1 MSLQMDRLNKKD
13 VEEILK
19 RIVDDDKLSFKIRL
33 HFDEILDENYVA
45 PKRIK
50 KERYS
55 ESEGSA
61 EEEEYT
67 YTTEDEEGFLS
78 LA

>member
-1 MSLQMDRLNKKD
+1 MDRITKDD
-13 VEEILK
+13 VENILK
-19 RIVDDDKLSFKIRL
+19 RIIDDKKLSLKIRL
-33 HFDEILDENYVA
+33 HFDEILDEDYVP
-45 PKRIK
+45 PKSLR

-67 YTTEDEEGFLS
+67 YATEDEEGFLS

>member
-1 MSLQMDRLNKKD
+1 MTLQMDRITKDD

-19 RIVDDDKLSFKIRL
+19 RIVDDKKLSFKIRL
-33 HFDEILDENYVA
+33 HFDEILDEDYVP
-45 PKRIK
+45 PKSVK
-50 KERYS
+50 KEMYS

-78 LA
+78 LC

>member
-1 MSLQMDRLNKKD
+1 MDKITKDD

-19 RIVDDDKLSFKIRL
+19 RIVDDKKLSFKIRL
-33 HFDEILDENYVA
+33 YFDEILDEDYVP

-61 EEEEYT
+61 EEEDYT
-67 YTTEDEEGFLS
+67 YATEDEEGFLS

>member
-1 MSLQMDRLNKKD
+1 MDRLNKKD

-19 RIVDDDKLSFKIRL
+19 RIVDDDKLSLKIRL
-33 HFDEILDENYVA
+33 HFDEILDEDYVP
-45 PKRIK
+45 PKSLK

-61 EEEEYT
+61 EEEDLEYEID
-67 YTTEDEEGFLS
+67 EDGFFS
-78 LA
+78 LKDTCR

>member
-1 MSLQMDRLNKKD
+1 MTLQMDRLNKKD

-19 RIVDDDKLSFKIRL
+19 RIVDDKKLSLKIRL
-33 HFDEILDENYVA
+33 HFDEILDEDYVP
-45 PKRIK
+45 PKSLK

-61 EEEEYT
+61 EEEDFT

-78 LA
+78 LR

>member
-1 MSLQMDRLNKKD
+1 MDKITKDD

-19 RIVDDDKLSFKIRL
+19 RITDNKKLSLKIRL
-33 HFDEILDENYVA
+33 HFDEILDEDYVP
-45 PKRIK
+45 PKRVK

-61 EEEEYT
+61 EEEYT
-67 YTTEDEEGFLS
+67 YATEDEEGFLS

>member
-1 MSLQMDRLNKKD
+1 MTLQMDRITKDD

-19 RIVDDDKLSFKIRL
+19 RIVDDKKLSFKIRL
-33 HFDEILDENYVA
+33 HFDEILDEDYVP
-45 PKRIK
+45 PKSLR

-61 EEEEYT
+61 EEEYT
-67 YTTEDEEGFLS
+67 YCTEDEEGFLS

>member
-1 MSLQMDRLNKKD
+1 MTLQMDKLNKKD

-33 HFDEILDENYVA
+33 HFDEILDEDYVP
-45 PKRIK
+45 PKSVK
-50 KERYS
+50 KEMYS

-67 YTTEDEEGFLS
+67 YCTEDEEGFSS

>member
-1 MSLQMDRLNKKD
+1 MTLEMDKITKDD

-19 RIVDDDKLSFKIRL
+19 RINDNKKLSLKIRL
-33 HFDEILDENYVA
+33 HFDEILDENYVP

-61 EEEEYT
+61 EEEYT
-67 YTTEDEEGFLS
+67 YATEDEEGFLS

>member
-1 MSLQMDRLNKKD
+1 MDKITKDD

-19 RIVDDDKLSFKIRL
+19 RIVDDKKLSFKIRL
-33 HFDEILDENYVA
+33 YFDEILDEDYVP
-45 PKRIK
+45 PKSLK

-61 EEEEYT
+61 EEEDYT
-67 YTTEDEEGFLS
+67 YATEDEEGFLS

>member
-1 MSLQMDRLNKKD
+1 MDKITKDD

-19 RIVDDDKLSFKIRL
+19 RIVDDKKLSFKIRL
-33 HFDEILDENYVA
+33 YFDEILDEDYVP
-45 PKRIK
+45 PKNVK

-55 ESEGSA
+55 DSEGSA
-61 EEEEYT
+61 EEEDFT
-67 YTTEDEEGFLS
+67 YATEDEEGFLS

>member
-1 MSLQMDRLNKKD
+1 MTLQMDRLNKKD

-19 RIVDDDKLSFKIRL
+19 RIVDDKKLSLKIRL
-33 HFDEILDENYVA
+33 HFDEILDEDYVP
-45 PKRIK
+45 PKILK

-55 ESEGSA
+55 DSEGSA
-61 EEEEYT
+61 EEEYT
-67 YTTEDEEGFLS
+67 YATEDEEGFLS